1 MKKYIFWLGVCII
14 IPIIIQMILA
24 DNMSFK
30 WVACRRYLII
40 ASLISYILSKVE
52 LSKKIMVNFF
62 AMYFIM
68 GTSVA
73 FVYKYIKHS
82 QVNGEF
88 QTFLGFKGNK
98 EPDIDLNFSG
108 DYQSKAHK
116 YTEVICGCTVY
127 IITALFIKFR
137 LCFYRKRQFY
147 SRFFNSYLSN

>member
-62 AMYFIM
+62 CYVFYY
-68 GTSVA
+68 G
-73 FVYKYIKHS
+73 YIS
-82 QVNGEF
+82 
-88 QTFLGFKGNK
+88 GFC
-98 EPDIDLNFSG
+98 
-108 DYQSKAHK
+108 
-116 YTEVICGCTVY
+116 V
-127 IITALFIKFR
+127 
-137 LCFYRKRQFY
+137 
-147 SRFFNSYLSN
+147 

>member
-1 MKKYIFWLGVCII
+1 MKKYIFWLGACII
-14 IPIIIQMILA
+14 IPIIVQMILA

-88 QTFLGFKGNK
+88 LWDEFTVSIGITSVFYVTFGL
-98 EPDIDLNFSG
+98 L
-108 DYQSKAHK
+108 
-116 YTEVICGCTVY
+116 VY
-127 IITALFIKFR
+127 E
-137 LCFYRKRQFY
+137 
-147 SRFFNSYLSN
+147 